1 MTDIPTF
8 SLVAAIRPLSLQ
20 AERQTAYRS
29 RLRAEAVE
37 AHGTRGFLQGDLY
50 ARIIWFHRDKT
61 TRDVD
66 NITKAILDTL
76 KGVVFGD
83 DHPGRK
89 CVTERVDQGRNYEVT
104 EPRIADWAYER
115 LLGFL
120 ERDIA
125 DILYVEVGPV
135 VGQRVIF
142 GPIDGGS
149 E

>member
-1 MTDIPTF
+1 MTEIPTF

-20 AERQTAYRS
+20 AERKTAYRV
-29 RLRAEAVE
+29 RLRAGAVQ
-37 AHGTRGFLQGDLY
+37 AHGARGFLPGDLY
-50 ARIIWFHRDKT
+50 ARIVWFHRDKT
-61 TRDVD
+61 TTDVD
-66 NITKAILDTL
+66 NITKPILDAL

-83 DHPGRK
+83 DYPVRK
-89 CVTERVDQGRNYEVT
+89 CVTERIYRGRNYEVT
-104 EPRIADWAYER
+104 ETRIPDWAYER

-120 ERDIA
+120 EQDVA

-135 VGQRVIF
+135 FGQRVVF